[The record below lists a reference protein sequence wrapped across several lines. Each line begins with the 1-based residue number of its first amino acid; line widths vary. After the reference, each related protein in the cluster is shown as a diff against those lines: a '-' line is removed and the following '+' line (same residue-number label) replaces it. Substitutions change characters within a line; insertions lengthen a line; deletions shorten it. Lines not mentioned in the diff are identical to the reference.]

1 MSKLAHQM
9 YISTLVIIVVITT
22 IYLFYIGLPY
32 YVTPMEERFYHPNHD
47 YFKPSGLFGHGLG
60 IVGTLLIL
68 IGVFGYIAKKRYKFL
83 ARLGRLKYWL
93 EFHIFLCTLGP
104 IMVLFHTA
112 FKFGGVVSISFWSMV
127 AVVASGVIGR
137 YIYVQI
143 PHTEEGKEMSLEEV
157 QALKSEIDQIL
168 SQNYQLDMAL
178 FNGVLVGNGSASN
191 SGIFG
196 RYFADRQTINRVKQT
211 LKTNNLPKKESKE
224 IIQLVKNE
232 LALNNRIGR
241 LQTMKQ
247 LFKYWHVAHLPFAI
261 IMLVIMVIHVG
272 ITLAFGYKW
281 IF

>member
-1 MSKLAHQM
+1 MSKLAHRI
-9 YISTLVIIVVITT
+9 YISTLVTIVILTT

-32 YVTPMEERFYHPNHD
+32 YVTPLEERFYHPNHD

-83 ARLGRLKYWL
+83 ARFGRLKYWL

-104 IMVLFHTA
+104 IMILFHTA
-112 FKFGGVVSISFWSMV
+112 FKFGGIVSVSFWSMV
-127 AVVASGVIGR
+127 AVVLSGVIGR
-137 YIYVQI
+137 YIYIQI
-143 PHTEEGKEMSLEEV
+143 PHTEEGKEMSLAEV
-157 QALKSEIDQIL
+157 KALKSEIDRIL
-168 SQNYQLDMAL
+168 SQNYHFDIAQ
-178 FNGVLVGNGSASN
+178 FNGALVGNGNAGN
-191 SGIFG
+191 LGFIR
-196 RYFADRQTINRVKQT
+196 RYFADRKTINKVKQT
-211 LKTNNLPKKESKE
+211 LKASNLPRKETRE

-232 LALNNRIGR
+232 LALNNRLER

-272 ITLAFGYKW
+272 VTLAFGYKW

>member
-1 MSKLAHQM
+1 MSKLAHRI
-9 YISTLVIIVVITT
+9 YITTLVTIVVLVT

-32 YVTPMEERFYHPNHD
+32 YVTPLEERFYHPNHD
-47 YFKPSGLFGHGLG
+47 FFKPSGLFGHGLG

-112 FKFGGVVSISFWSMV
+112 FKFGGIVSISFWSMV

-137 YIYVQI
+137 YIYIQI
-143 PHTEEGKEMSLEEV
+143 PHTEEGKEMSVAEV
-157 QALKSEIDQIL
+157 KALKNEIDQLL
-168 SQNYQLDMAL
+168 SQNYHFDIAQ
-178 FNGVLVGNGSASN
+178 FNGVLAGNGTAGN
-191 SGIFG
+191 LGFLG
-196 RYFADRQTINRVKQT
+196 RYFADRKTISKIKKT
-211 LKTNNLPKKESKE
+211 LRESNLPKKESKE

-232 LALNNRIGR
+232 LALNNRLGR
-241 LQTMKQ
+241 LQTMKK
-247 LFKYWHVAHLPFAI
+247 LFQYWHVAHLPFAV

-272 ITLAFGYKW
+272 VTLAFGYKW

>member
-1 MSKLAHQM
+1 MSKLAHRM
-9 YISTLVIIVVITT
+9 YISTLVIIVILTT

-112 FKFGGVVSISFWSMV
+112 FKFGGIVSISFWSMV

-143 PHTEEGKEMSLEEV
+143 PHTEEGKEMSMAEV
-157 QALKSEIDQIL
+157 KALKSEIDQIL
-168 SQNYQLDMAL
+168 SQNYHLDIAQ
-178 FNGVLVGNGSASN
+178 FNGALVSNESAGN
-191 SGIFG
+191 SGIFA
-196 RYFADRQTINRVKQT
+196 RYFSDRQTINRVKQT
-211 LKTNNLPKKESKE
+211 LKTNNLPRKESKE

-241 LQTMKQ
+241 LHTMKQ

>member
-1 MSKLAHQM
+1 MSKLAHRI
-9 YISTLVIIVVITT
+9 YITTLVTIVVLVT

-32 YVTPMEERFYHPNHD
+32 YVTPLEERFYHPNHD
-47 YFKPSGLFGHGLG
+47 FFKPSGLFGHGLG

-112 FKFGGVVSISFWSMV
+112 FKFGGIVSISFWSMV

-143 PHTEEGKEMSLEEV
+143 PHTEEGKEMSVEEV
-157 QALKSEIDQIL
+157 KALKNEIDQLL
-168 SQNYQLDMAL
+168 SQNYHFDIAQ
-178 FNGVLVGNGSASN
+178 FNGVLAGNGTAGN
-191 SGIFG
+191 LGFLG
-196 RYFADRQTINRVKQT
+196 RYFADRKTISKVKKT
-211 LKTNNLPKKESKE
+211 LRESNLPRKESKE

-232 LALNNRIGR
+232 LALNNRLGR
-241 LQTMKQ
+241 LQTMKK
-247 LFKYWHVAHLPFAI
+247 LFQYWHVAHLPFAV

-272 ITLAFGYKW
+272 VTLAFGYKW